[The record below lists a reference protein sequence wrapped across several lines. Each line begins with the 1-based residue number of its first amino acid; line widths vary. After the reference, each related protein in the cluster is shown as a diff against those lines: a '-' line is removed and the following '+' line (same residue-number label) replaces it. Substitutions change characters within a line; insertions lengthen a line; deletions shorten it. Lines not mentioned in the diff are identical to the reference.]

1 MSEPSTFEL
10 AKKAADDLFKESIK
24 PSVNKIREK
33 LNGKGGQKTIQ
44 DALDEWWFEL
54 QEKLNHYEQRE
65 DVPDH
70 LFKLTDQLWD
80 VALSYSSTKQV
91 EEQERFVIQIT
102 EMNNNLRL
110 AEENLQQTTDA
121 LLLAQEDKQKAEQA
135 QEGCQKLLAALKK
148 DNRQFKSKEEKNA
161 EAFFKLRSEIEL
173 SIQSIKHQEELLK
186 EKEKL
191 IVQLTLNQKKTSW

>member
-70 LFKLTDQLWD
+70 LFKLTNQLWD
-80 VALSYSSTKQV
+80 VALSYSSAKQV

-102 EMNNNLRL
+102 EMNDKLRL

-135 QEGCQKLLAALKK
+135 QEDCQKQIAVLKK
-148 DNRQFKSKEEKNA
+148 DNRQLKSKEEKNA
-161 EAFFKLRSEIEL
+161 EAFFKLRSEVEL

-191 IVQLTLNQKKTSW
+191 IVQLTLNQKKTS

>member
-65 DVPDH
+65 DVPEH
-70 LFKLTDQLWD
+70 LFILTDQLWD
-80 VALSYSSTKQV
+80 VALSYSSAKQV

-102 EMNNNLRL
+102 EINDKLRL
-110 AEENLQQTTDA
+110 AEENLQQTTEA
-121 LLLAQEDKQKAEQA
+121 LLLAQEDKQKAEHA
-135 QEGCQKLLAALKK
+135 QEDFKKQLAVLKK
-148 DNRQFKSKEEKNA
+148 DNQQLKSKEEKHA
-161 EAFFKLRSEIEL
+161 EAFFKLRSEVEL

-191 IVQLTLNQKKTSW
+191 IVQLTLNQKKTSY

>member
-80 VALSYSSTKQV
+80 AALSYSSVKQV
-91 EEQERFVIQIT
+91 EEQERFAIQIT
-102 EMNNNLRL
+102 EMNNKLRL
-110 AEENLQQTTDA
+110 AEKNLQQTTEA

-135 QEGCQKLLAALKK
+135 QKDCQKLLTALKK
-148 DNRQFKSKEEKNA
+148 DNRQLKSKEEKNA
-161 EAFFKLRSEIEL
+161 EAFFKLRSEVEL

-191 IVQLTLNQKKTSW
+191 IVQLTLNQKKTR

>member
-102 EMNNNLRL
+102 EMNDKLIL
-110 AEENLQQTTDA
+110 AEENFQQAAKA
-121 LLLAQEDKQKAEQA
+121 LLLAQEDKQKAEKA
-135 QEGCQKLLAALKK
+135 QEDCQKQLAVLKK
-148 DNRQFKSKEEKNA
+148 DNRQLKSKEEKNA
-161 EAFFKLRSEIEL
+161 EAFFKLRSEVEL

-191 IVQLTLNQKKTSW
+191 IVQLTLNQKKTR

>member
-80 VALSYSSTKQV
+80 VALSYSSAKLI
-91 EEQERFVIQIT
+91 EEKEQFAIQIA
-102 EMNNNLRL
+102 ELNNKLRL
-110 AEENLQQTTDA
+110 SDESHERTAGA
-121 LLLAQEDKQKAEQA
+121 LLQAQNEKQKAEQA
-135 QEGCQKLLAALKK
+135 QEESHKLLAVLKK
-148 DNRQFKSKEEKNA
+148 ENRQLKSKAEKST
-161 EAFFKLRSEIEL
+161 EAVFKLRSEVEL

-191 IVQLTLNQKKTSW
+191 IVQLTLNQKKTS

>member
-65 DVPDH
+65 DIPDH

-80 VALSYSSTKQV
+80 VALSYSSVKQV
-91 EEQERFVIQIT
+91 EEQERFAIQIT
-102 EMNNNLRL
+102 EMNDKLRL
-110 AEENLQQTTDA
+110 AEENLQQTTEA

-135 QEGCQKLLAALKK
+135 QEDCQKQLAVLKK
-148 DNRQFKSKEEKNA
+148 DNRQLKSKEEKNA
-161 EAFFKLRSEIEL
+161 EAFFKLRSEVEL

-191 IVQLTLNQKKTSW
+191 IVQLTLIQKKTR

>member
-65 DVPDH
+65 NVPDH

-80 VALSYSSTKQV
+80 VALSYSSVKQV
-91 EEQERFVIQIT
+91 EEQERFAIQIT
-102 EMNNNLRL
+102 EMNNKLTL
-110 AEENLQQTTDA
+110 AEENLQQTTEA

-135 QEGCQKLLAALKK
+135 QDDCQKQLAVLKK
-148 DNRQFKSKEEKNA
+148 DNRQLKSKEEKNA
-161 EAFFKLRSEIEL
+161 EAFFKLRSEVEL

-191 IVQLTLNQKKTSW
+191 IVQLTLNQKKTS